1 MCITVT
7 TIVLANGIILWTFFF
22 FFFQMETTAQNKKQ
36 KGKDEKIPEAEKI
49 DGKIRKKRMQSNET
63 DGV

>member
-1 MCITVT
+1 MD
-7 TIVLANGIILWTFFF
+7 FF
-22 FFFQMETTAQNKKQ
+22 FFFQMEATSQNRKQ

>member
-1 MCITVT
+1 MD
-7 TIVLANGIILWTFFF
+7 F
-22 FFFQMETTAQNKKQ
+22 FFFQMETTSQNRKQ
-36 KGKDEKIPEAEKI
+36 KGKDEKIPEAETI

>member
-1 MCITVT
+1 MD
-7 TIVLANGIILWTFFF
+7 FFF

>member
-7 TIVLANGIILWTFFF
+7 TIVLVNGIILWTFFF
-22 FFFQMETTAQNKKQ
+22 QMETTFQNRKQ

-49 DGKIRKKRMQSNET
+49 DGKIRKKRMRSNET

>member
-7 TIVLANGIILWTFFF
+7 TITLVNGIILRTV
-22 FFFQMETTAQNKKQ
+22 FFFQLETTFKNRKQ

>member
-7 TIVLANGIILWTFFF
+7 TIVLVNGIILWTFFF
-22 FFFQMETTAQNKKQ
+22 QMETTSQNRKQ

-49 DGKIRKKRMQSNET
+49 NGKIRKKKDAE
-63 DGV
+63 

>member
-7 TIVLANGIILWTFFF
+7 TIVLVNGIILWTFFF
-22 FFFQMETTAQNKKQ
+22 FQVETTSQNRKQ

-49 DGKIRKKRMQSNET
+49 DGKIRKKRIQSNET

>member
-1 MCITVT
+1 MVT
-7 TIVLANGIILWTFFF
+7 IS
-22 FFFQMETTAQNKKQ
+22 QNRKQ

-63 DGV
+63 DDV

>member
-7 TIVLANGIILWTFFF
+7 TIVLVNGIILWTFFF
-22 FFFQMETTAQNKKQ
+22 QMETTSHNRKQ

-49 DGKIRKKRMQSNET
+49 DGKIRKKKRRRVM
-63 DGV
+63 

>member
-7 TIVLANGIILWTFFF
+7 TIVLVNGIILWTFFF
-22 FFFQMETTAQNKKQ
+22 FQMETTSQNRKQ
-36 KGKDEKIPEAEKI
+36 KEKDEKIPEAEKI

>member
-7 TIVLANGIILWTFFF
+7 TIVLVNGIILWTY
-22 FFFQMETTAQNKKQ
+22 FFFQMETTSQNRKQ

-49 DGKIRKKRMQSNET
+49 DGKIKKRMQSNET

>member
-7 TIVLANGIILWTFFF
+7 TIVLVNGIILWTY
-22 FFFQMETTAQNKKQ
+22 FFFQMETTSQNRKQ

-49 DGKIRKKRMQSNET
+49 DGKIRKKGCRVMRLMVFE
-63 DGV
+63 

>member
-1 MCITVT
+1 MCRTIT
-7 TIVLANGIILWTFFF
+7 TIVPVNGIILWTFFF
-22 FFFQMETTAQNKKQ
+22 QMETTSQNRKQ
-36 KGKDEKIPEAEKI
+36 KGKDEKVPEAEKI

>member
-7 TIVLANGIILWTFFF
+7 TIVLVNGIILWTFFF
-22 FFFQMETTAQNKKQ
+22 FFQVETTSQNRKQ

-49 DGKIRKKRMQSNET
+49 DGKIRKKKDAE
-63 DGV
+63 

>member
-1 MCITVT
+1 MFL
-7 TIVLANGIILWTFFF
+7 IVLVNGIILWTFFF
-22 FFFQMETTAQNKKQ
+22 FQMEATSQNRKQ

>member
-7 TIVLANGIILWTFFF
+7 TIVLVNGIILWI
-22 FFFQMETTAQNKKQ
+22 FFFQMETTSQNRKQ

>member
-1 MCITVT
+1 MCRTIT
-7 TIVLANGIILWTFFF
+7 TIVPVNGIILWTFFF
-22 FFFQMETTAQNKKQ
+22 QMETTSQNRKQ
-36 KGKDEKIPEAEKI
+36 KGKDEKIPEAETI

>member
-7 TIVLANGIILWTFFF
+7 TIVLVNGIILWTFFF
-22 FFFQMETTAQNKKQ
+22 QMETTSQNRKQ

>member
-7 TIVLANGIILWTFFF
+7 TIVLVNGIILWTFFF
-22 FFFQMETTAQNKKQ
+22 QMETTSQNRKQ
-36 KGKDEKIPEAEKI
+36 KGKDEKVPEAEKI